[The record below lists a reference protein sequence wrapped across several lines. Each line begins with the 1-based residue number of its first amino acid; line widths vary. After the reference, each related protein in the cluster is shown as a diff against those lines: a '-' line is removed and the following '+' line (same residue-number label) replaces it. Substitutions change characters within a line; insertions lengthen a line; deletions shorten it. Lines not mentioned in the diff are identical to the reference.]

1 MMPIQNGQMVHQMI
15 GLIVK
20 SEKKN
25 NPWVDNPGIFISI
38 QLRRVSILYFTQ
50 IHYMC
55 IYQVYVQLF

>member
-15 GLIVK
+15 GLIAK
-20 SEKKN
+20 SEKN

-38 QLRRVSILYFTQ
+38 QLRKLSILYFIQ
-50 IHYMC
+50 IHYMY